1 MTVRGSGVQKSIS
14 LAMVLSLLFLA
25 TGCIVG
31 AGSSRAREEE
41 QRVSLKGSAGE
52 FARGV
57 ANVGFC
63 WLELPSEIE
72 AHIRENSPGN
82 PFGIIS
88 PVFAVTFGTISGTF
102 RAVERAAGG
111 VVEVA
116 LSPFPPYEPLMDPAL
131 PPYLASIKLPCKKS
145 CTCSRCEEARE
156 DDDDDDY
163 DDDDDDEDED
173 DDDDE
178 YTTLKGDADVR
189 AVAVAAAA
197 RPP

>member
-1 MTVRGSGVQKSIS
+1 MTVCGSGVQKSIS
-14 LAMVLSLLFLA
+14 LAMVFSLLFLA

-72 AHIRENSPGN
+72 ARLREDAPGD

-88 PVFAVTFGTISGTF
+88 PAFAVTFGAITGTF

-116 LSPFPPYEPLMDPAL
+116 LSPFPPYEPLTDPSL
-131 PPYLASIKLPCKKS
+131 PPYLKSLKPPCKEV
-145 CTCSRCEEARE
+145 CTCSSCEEARE
-156 DDDDDDY
+156 
-163 DDDDDDEDED
+163 EDED
-173 DDDDE
+173 DE
-178 YTTLKGDADVR
+178 
-189 AVAVAAAA
+189 
-197 RPP
+197 